1 MGLFSFLF
9 SKHKLLRT
17 TYEAETFRAVFREDE
32 ELFLRVE
39 KGEELKRYRE
49 LEEYVNSAQFKERR
63 KEIEQLSYKDS
74 EYYKAERQYKA
85 LLKVRKLQSYL
96 LIADSEELKGYE
108 RVKALPEYQEYQKL
122 KVMVMSAGFDKKL
135 HAVEY
140 KAYQE
145 KIRQGQIDRAKNMIS
160 KNGKIK
166 KNRKN
171 PNDPSRFTKR
181 TSITAN
187 GEVAE
192 EEIYEIDQEAIDK
205 EAMYDGF
212 YAVSTDMEGDVAEII
227 AINKRR
233 WQIEECFRIMKTDF
247 DDLFLVP
254 SDISNIRI

>member
-140 KAYQE
+140 KA
-145 KIRQGQIDRAKNMIS
+145 
-160 KNGKIK
+160 
-166 KNRKN
+166 
-171 PNDPSRFTKR
+171 
-181 TSITAN
+181 
-187 GEVAE
+187 
-192 EEIYEIDQEAIDK
+192 
-205 EAMYDGF
+205 
-212 YAVSTDMEGDVAEII
+212 
-227 AINKRR
+227 
-233 WQIEECFRIMKTDF
+233 
-247 DDLFLVP
+247 LL
-254 SDISNIRI
+254 

>member
-145 KIRQGQIDRAKNMIS
+145 IIRQPKIAALCFVHFVADNSTYSCLSKIS
-160 KNGKIK
+160 FFHDNSLLSP
-166 KNRKN
+166 
-171 PNDPSRFTKR
+171 PNYSAALAF
-181 TSITAN
+181 SVIT
-187 GEVAE
+187 V
-192 EEIYEIDQEAIDK
+192 
-205 EAMYDGF
+205 
-212 YAVSTDMEGDVAEII
+212 
-227 AINKRR
+227 
-233 WQIEECFRIMKTDF
+233 
-247 DDLFLVP
+247 
-254 SDISNIRI
+254 

>member
-74 EYYKAERQYKA
+74 EYYKA

-145 KIRQGQIDRAKNMIS
+145 IIRQPKIAALIKLEKLRICHKSLRIWKLIS
-160 KNGKIK
+160 V
-166 KNRKN
+166 RKN
-171 PNDPSRFTKR
+171 SSET
-181 TSITAN
+181 
-187 GEVAE
+187 E
-192 EEIYEIDQEAIDK
+192 
-205 EAMYDGF
+205 
-212 YAVSTDMEGDVAEII
+212 
-227 AINKRR
+227 
-233 WQIEECFRIMKTDF
+233 
-247 DDLFLVP
+247 L
-254 SDISNIRI
+254 IS

>member
-85 LLKVRKLQSYL
+85 LLMVRKLQSYL

-145 KIRQGQIDRAKNMIS
+145 IIRQPKIAALIKLEKFTCVLKNTVRLKIRICHKSLRIWKFIS
-160 KNGKIK
+160 V
-166 KNRKN
+166 RKN
-171 PNDPSRFTKR
+171 SSET
-181 TSITAN
+181 
-187 GEVAE
+187 E
-192 EEIYEIDQEAIDK
+192 
-205 EAMYDGF
+205 
-212 YAVSTDMEGDVAEII
+212 
-227 AINKRR
+227 
-233 WQIEECFRIMKTDF
+233 
-247 DDLFLVP
+247 L
-254 SDISNIRI
+254 IS

>member
-122 KVMVMSAGFDKKL
+122 KVMAMSAGNYVVLKNTVRL
-135 HAVEY
+135 
-140 KAYQE
+140 
-145 KIRQGQIDRAKNMIS
+145 KIRICHKSLRIWKLIS
-160 KNGKIK
+160 V
-166 KNRKN
+166 RKN
-171 PNDPSRFTKR
+171 SSET
-181 TSITAN
+181 
-187 GEVAE
+187 E
-192 EEIYEIDQEAIDK
+192 
-205 EAMYDGF
+205 
-212 YAVSTDMEGDVAEII
+212 
-227 AINKRR
+227 
-233 WQIEECFRIMKTDF
+233 
-247 DDLFLVP
+247 L
-254 SDISNIRI
+254 IS